1 MTNETN
7 LELNDNFATTEDLTE
22 NAETQ
27 SAAEDVLLNDFEAGF
42 FEDEIKTEKTDTQT
56 DTDTQTE
63 TQTDTETD
71 TQTETQTDTETETDT
86 DAEKPENKIET
97 GAESQTK
104 KDDTEKESQT
114 VKAVYNGKEFL
125 LDKEAAK
132 KAAQGLGLN
141 ENQLIT
147 VIQKGL
153 NYDNLKTSF
162 ASSPE
167 SKALDILAENADMS
181 RKDYINAVLK
191 DGENMLQK
199 KEEDI
204 LREKYPYADDED
216 IAQMAQNIV
225 SQKKSL
231 RIEKAKKEAEAVKQ
245 EGAKVWV
252 DFFKKFPHIKPDD
265 LPPDMYERVKNGEN
279 PITVQLEIEK
289 NNLEKENREIK
300 RKLDAAW
307 KNNANKAKAIGS
319 IRSDGKEETDDFLSG
334 FLS

>member
-7 LELNDNFATTEDLTE
+7 LELNEDFATTEDLTE

-27 SAAEDVLLNDFEAGF
+27 SAAEDAFLNDFEAGF

-56 DTDTQTE
+56 DTETD

-71 TQTETQTDTETETDT
+71 TETDT
-86 DAEKPENKIET
+86 DTDTDTEKPENKIET
-97 GAESQTK
+97 GAESETRTKAEAK
-104 KDDTEKESQT
+104 KDDKEKEPQT

-231 RIEKAKKEAEAVKQ
+231 RIEKAKKEAEAAKQ

-319 IRSDGKEETDDFLSG
+319 IRSDGKEDTDDFLSG